1 MEYIN
6 TILLALSKFVNLPA
20 VKQIIYL
27 MVSIIIIA
35 VWLTVYFYKQNEKAH
50 IQIRKD
56 LEKSEEIIQDL
67 ITEKDSLY
75 RVIYDIKLQHLAKDL
90 DRSDSLLRESEK
102 IKQSLTPIIKE
113 INKKIENN
121 K

>member
-1 MEYIN
+1 
-6 TILLALSKFVNLPA
+6 
-20 VKQIIYL
+20 